1 MMQGAAQDQV
11 RAVQASAEAWDAQE
25 VVRWGLT
32 SFHPHA
38 AVASSFGAEDVVVID
53 MAARVRP
60 DFRVFTLDTDFLFPE
75 TYRLLEQIEQ
85 RYGVRVERAK
95 SLLTPEQQ
103 EEQWG
108 PALWSRDPNQ
118 CCNLRKVEPLK
129 AQLSGL
135 SAWVTGIRRD
145 QAATRASAKKI
156 DWDEKFGLIKLN
168 PLADWSWARVWEYI
182 RANQVPYNPLHEQNY
197 PSIGCTYCTRPV
209 APGED
214 PRAGRW
220 SGFEKTECGLH
231 IRK

>member
-1 MMQGAAQDQV
+1 MGVAAQEQV

-32 SFHPHA
+32 GFHPHA
-38 AVASSFGAEDVVVID
+38 AVASSFGAEDVVLID

-75 TYRLLEQIEQ
+75 TYSLLEQIE
-85 RYGVRVERAK
+85 RKYGVRVERAK

-103 EEQWG
+103 AEQWG

-129 AQLSGL
+129 AQLNGL

-145 QAATRASAKKI
+145 QAATRADAKKI
-156 DWDEKFGLIKLN
+156 EWDNRFGLIKLN
-168 PLADWSWARVWEYI
+168 PLADWTWARVWEYI